1 MDMLLRLVR
10 VVPAHLLFEAPSFV
24 VVLNAP
30 YIGANDAFQGMEHR
44 PGAKAVDW
52 ATPIRSRT
60 QIDRVV
66 VSVCEPEPK
75 QDAPGRLQPER
86 VDELLSHEAHRRRAE
101 DDDSLLVQSNDALI
115 RPKIK
120 QLGEVQLV
128 AVQRVVAAGLGLHRT
143 CHSMA

>member
-1 MDMLLRLVR
+1 MAESQIAGKARFDAIRYAQLWED
-10 VVPAHLLFEAPSFV
+10 AD
-24 VVLNAP
+24 VLTA
-30 YIGANDAFQGMEHR
+30 ALEHR

-75 QDAPGRLQPER
+75 QDAPGRRQPER

-101 DDDSLLVQSNDALI
+101 DDHSLLVQSNDALI

-128 AVQRVVAAGLGLHRT
+128 AVRRVVAAGLGLHRT